1 MAIEK
6 TKISDLTSAS
16 PTGAAVLPIVQ
27 NSGTFKC
34 SVNDI
39 RDFLTDLSITSF
51 TINPSLTNAYEV
63 GDRLTSL
70 QLDWEFN
77 KTPNAI
83 EIILQD
89 GTSVFPSNAGTTYT
103 DSGLDI
109 TSGTKTWRLSGIDS
123 NVSASNSKTI
133 NWVYPFFY
141 GMVDSDLTD
150 GTGIYSSSLT
160 KLVKTKSNKSVP
172 LNGELKYIYFAYPS
186 SYGDLDNIKDQSN
199 FDVTGQYTKY
209 SGNVSSTGLD
219 VDYSNIS
226 YNIYS
231 TYPNLV
237 NALGTYTINF

>member
-6 TKISDLTSAS
+6 TKISELSSAA
-16 PTGAAVLPIVQ
+16 PLGEAVFPIVQ
-27 NSGTFKC
+27 NESTFKC
-34 SVNDI
+34 SINDI
-39 RDFLTDLSITSF
+39 KDFLTDLSITSF
-51 TINPSLTNAYEV
+51 TITPSKTDAYEV

-70 QLDWEFN
+70 QLNWRFN
-77 KTPNAI
+77 KIPNAI

-89 GTSVFPSNAGTTYT
+89 STSVFPSNTDTTYT

-160 KLVKTKSNKSVP
+160 KLIKTKSNKSIT
-172 LNGELKYIYFAYPS
+172 LNGDFKHIYFAYPS
-186 SYGDLDNIKDQSN
+186 SYGDLNNIKDPNN
-199 FDVTGQYTKY
+199 FDITGQFTKY

-219 VDYSNIS
+219 ENYSNIS

-237 NALGTYTINF
+237 NASGTYKFNF